1 MSDNLKFWKSVE
13 KTDPRYTKEF
23 NRGGGFKG
31 TAINPTFMVM
41 RATEAFGPPGIGW
54 GYEIVK
60 EEMLVGA
67 ALSDNCN
74 ELTHCL
80 QVKLWYMIDGKRG
93 EIEHF
98 GATTYVGKN
107 KYGSF
112 TDEEA
117 KKKSLTD
124 AISKCLSWLG
134 FSADVHLGLYDD
146 SKYVNDTRRE
156 FEKKHADQKPVT
168 PETQKLTDEEFA
180 AKRKG
185 YLDRLATLTDDAVI
199 KATFME
205 AASGLGLQKGTEAF
219 ADLRKKFVD
228 RIEAIKK

>member
-93 EIEHF
+93 EIDHF

-107 KYGSF
+107 K
-112 TDEEA
+112 
-117 KKKSLTD
+117 
-124 AISKCLSWLG
+124 
-134 FSADVHLGLYDD
+134 
-146 SKYVNDTRRE
+146 
-156 FEKKHADQKPVT
+156 
-168 PETQKLTDEEFA
+168 
-180 AKRKG
+180 
-185 YLDRLATLTDDAVI
+185 
-199 KATFME
+199 
-205 AASGLGLQKGTEAF
+205 
-219 ADLRKKFVD
+219 
-228 RIEAIKK
+228 